1 MKKRHL
7 ALTLLVSAALAGG
20 ALTGCAGTDKQD
32 TTTAQTSSEEE
43 VVTEEAASDANASST
58 EESGDAAS
66 AEASAEDTDTED
78 ISNVAD
84 AAKITFIEERTG
96 KDSFASYDEIID
108 QLQGTEGYAYLSVAG
123 HTGYVL
129 AVAQETY
136 GWDETTNAS
145 ISVDFFAPVG
155 YIQENSIHHIGSIE
169 TGGTGYPIRCS
180 EEGILYGCN
189 SRTFGQLRI
198 SDQDLLCYSQ
208 KIDLSYDED
217 GNATVSGYYTADDNM
232 EAISTDI
239 DVADEDAFYALFDD
253 LEEIPVINFK
263 LVEQDSYDN
272 IISQLPEN
280 GGYAYIRLDG
290 YEGDILAITD
300 LALPLEEGK
309 YEATS
314 IYFYAMDGEKA
325 VLIGDVNTGSTAS
338 PVRLSADGTLYAGSS
353 HIYNEAKVRK
363 NGSGSYRLYYS
374 KYVADSDAAGSFTGF
389 IAQDAD
395 TTDNEATAED
405 VQALN
410 EAVTDAQPIEFQT
423 VSAK

>member
-7 ALTLLVSAALAGG
+7 ALTLLMSVAIAGG

-32 TTTAQTSSEEE
+32 TSAAQTSSEQ
-43 VVTEEAASDANASST
+43 EAAAEDTTQDA
-58 EESGDAAS
+58 DAAS
-66 AEASAEDTDTED
+66 LEGSTDASSAEATDETATES

-84 AAKITFIEERTG
+84 AAKTTFIEERTG

-108 QLQGTEGYAYLSVAG
+108 QLEGTEGYAYLSVAG

-136 GWDETTNAS
+136 GWDDATNAS

-180 EEGILYGCN
+180 DEGILYGCN

-198 SDQDLLCYSQ
+198 SDQDLLCYSK

-217 GNATVSGYYTADDNM
+217 GNATISGYYTADDNM
-232 EAISTDI
+232 ENLSTDI
-239 DVADEDAFYALFDD
+239 DVTTEDAFYALFDD

-263 LVEQDSYDN
+263 LVQQDSYDT

-280 GGYAYIRLDG
+280 GGYAYIQLDG

-314 IYFYAMDGEKA
+314 VYFYAQDGDKA

-338 PVRLSADGTLYAGSS
+338 PVKISADGTLYAGSS
-353 HIYNEAKVRK
+353 HIYNEAKVRQDDDG
-363 NGSGSYRLYYS
+363 NYRLYYA
-374 KYVADSDAAGSFTGF
+374 KYVADADAAGAFTGF
-389 IAQDAD
+389 TAQDAD
-395 TTDNEATAED
+395 TTDNEATVEE
-405 VQALN
+405 VQTLN
-410 EAVTDAQPIEFQT
+410 EAVTGAQPIEFQT
-423 VSAK
+423 VTAK